1 MLRDEVRSFL
11 RRHKLRLNT
20 DAGQHFLVDEEAL
33 ADICAAANL
42 QASDRI
48 VEIGPGIGILTRELL
63 GRVSQITAIEID
75 PRLIPLLH
83 RFVEQTPSLKAHS
96 SKLTALHENA
106 LHTPMPAEAYK
117 VVANIP
123 YHITSPLLH
132 HILLESDRT
141 PVSLT
146 LLIQREVAENICAP
160 GSSGVLAVLVQLFGT
175 PKLIRIVPRKS
186 FLPPPEVDSAILHID
201 CSKSPVTD
209 RKTAKQ
215 ILGLAKM
222 AFTQRRKMLSNS
234 IGKTPGGMEALA
246 MTGIQTTRRPETLTV
261 GEWIALAAALY
272 PISAS

>member
-1 MLRDEVRSFL
+1 MLRDEVLSFL
-11 RRHKLRLNT
+11 KRHKLRLDT
-20 DAGQHFLVDEEAL
+20 DAGQHFLVDGEAL
-33 ADICAAANL
+33 AEIIAAANL

-83 RFVEQTPSLKAHS
+83 RFVEQTPSLKP
-96 SKLTALHENA
+96 KTLNLTAIHGNA

-132 HILLESDRT
+132 HILLESDHA

-146 LLIQREVAENICAP
+146 LLIQREVAENICAEK
-160 GSSGVLAVLVQLFGT
+160 SASILTILVRLFGE
-175 PKLIRIVPRKS
+175 PRLVRLVHPEA
-186 FLPPPEVDSAILHID
+186 FLPPPEVDSAVLSIECFEKPL
-201 CSKSPVTD
+201 VN
-209 RKTAKQ
+209 RETAYR
-215 ILGLAKM
+215 ILGLAKL
-222 AFTQRRKMLSNS
+222 AFSRRRKMLSNS
-234 IGKTPGGMEALA
+234 IGKTPGGPEALA
-246 MTGIQTTRRPETLTV
+246 LTGIQATRRPETLTV

>member
-11 RRHKLRLNT
+11 RRHKLRLDT
-20 DAGQHFLVDEEAL
+20 DAGQHFLVDGEAL
-33 ADICAAANL
+33 AEIIAAANL

-83 RFVEQTPSLKAHS
+83 RFVEQTPSLKP
-96 SKLTALHENA
+96 KTLNLTAIHGNA

-132 HILLESDRT
+132 HILLESDHA

-146 LLIQREVAENICAP
+146 LLIQREVAENICAEK
-160 GSSGVLAVLVQLFGT
+160 SASILTILVRLFGE
-175 PKLIRIVPRKS
+175 PRLVRLVHPEA
-186 FLPPPEVDSAILHID
+186 FLPPPEVDSAVLSIECFEKPL
-201 CSKSPVTD
+201 VN
-209 RKTAKQ
+209 RETAYR
-215 ILGLAKM
+215 ILGLAKL
-222 AFTQRRKMLSNS
+222 AFSRRRKMLSNS
-234 IGKTPGGMEALA
+234 IGKTPGGPEALA
-246 MTGIQTTRRPETLTV
+246 LTGIQATRRPETLTV